1 MGAANAYCCS
11 HREVIP
17 GDKNLAALRDGSRMV
32 MRSEAK
38 VVHKVQVAPGHVR
51 LRLVWKDPGTAPR
64 LTTGEHLKLYAPNVA
79 QVSRK
84 WCGKANE
91 EFGQSEIERR
101 YTPVAGD
108 PTAGWYDVVLQ
119 LVTPEMAPPDGGK
132 FSHFASSLS
141 SGSPLGV
148 SGPHGLYRYLG
159 AGRFE
164 RRCGSAAAEE
174 VRATDV
180 ALVAKG
186 ASINTVMNLAQMVAR
201 EKEDAPKLWIIASA
215 HSSEA
220 VLHRSAVEGL
230 AAQRP
235 GRINLWYTLEHGEAP
250 EGWPYGTGGISK
262 ALTQEH
268 MPPSGRTVLVVSLGS
283 QGVKKACEE
292 GVRALGLEQSLV
304 GQWHWN
310 EELD

>member
-11 HREVIP
+11 TREASP
-17 GDKNLAALRDGSRMV
+17 GNNNLAALRDGSRLV
-32 MRSEAK
+32 LRSEAK
-38 VVHKVQVAPGHVR
+38 VVHKVQVAPGHFR
-51 LRLVWKDPGTAPR
+51 LRLAWKDPGTAPR
-64 LTTGEHLKLYAPNVA
+64 LTTGEHLILYAPNRQG
-79 QVSRK
+79 QVYRK
-84 WCGKANE
+84 WCGKADE
-91 EFGQSEIERR
+91 EFGHSEIARR

-108 PTAGWYDVVLQ
+108 PVAGWYDVVVQ

-141 SGSPLGV
+141 SGSSLGV
-148 SGPHGLYRYLG
+148 SGPHGLYRYIG

-180 ALVAKG
+180 VLLAKG

-201 EKEDAPKLWIIASA
+201 EKEDAPKLWIIAAA
-215 HSSEA
+215 HNSEA

-235 GRINLWYTLEHGEAP
+235 GRINVWYTLENGEAP
-250 EGWPYGTGGISK
+250 EGWPYGAGNLSK

-268 MPPSGRTVLVVSLGS
+268 MPPPGRTVLVVSLGS
-283 QGVKKACEE
+283 QGVQKACED
-292 GVRALGLEQSLV
+292 GVRALGLEPV
-304 GQWHWN
+304 AQWRWN